1 MFWGFD
7 SKIYKYKYSAHIQMV
22 FIRVK
27 NRVYNGKSSDYAY
40 LVENKWSKYGPRQ
53 KVKKYLGKIYK
64 FDFVEDINFEAVD
77 GSYKKLLSS
86 LFENELKRN
95 GFVLKN
101 NVYVCEDCSA
111 DLNNLKVLN
120 IKGKNIVL
128 QLNAGFVCEY
138 SLNELFNLKFNEGE
152 DFKKE
157 FAKKLVLSGLDVK
170 PEVFVELYKKLIVK

>member
-1 MFWGFD
+1 
-7 SKIYKYKYSAHIQMV
+7 MV
-22 FIRVK
+22 FIRLK
-27 NRVYNGKSSDYAY
+27 NRVSKGKSLDYAY
-40 LVENKWSKYGPRQ
+40 LVENAYRRNGPKQ
-53 KVKKYLGKIYK
+53 KVKKYLGRIYK
-64 FDFVEDINFEAVD
+64 FEIVNDEEFKIVD

-170 PEVFVELYKKLIVK
+170 PGVFVELYKKLIVK